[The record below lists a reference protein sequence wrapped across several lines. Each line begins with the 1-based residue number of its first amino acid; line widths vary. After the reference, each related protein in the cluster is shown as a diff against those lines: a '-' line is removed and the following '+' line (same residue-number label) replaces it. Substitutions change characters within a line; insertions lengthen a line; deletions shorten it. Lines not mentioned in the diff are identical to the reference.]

1 MAATC
6 TIVTPFQATDSSLKA
21 SEVKDAVRARRAT
34 FMTLRTLSNSF
45 SKQRCSHAR
54 RVHFDLDVNRTYGL
68 EAIEDDVRH
77 LLWNTYMDKVSSA
90 DDVEE
95 TCYNFQDSYFVHPY
109 VKQLEEVWEKCASA
123 SAKDTAIKPLLL
135 GEEDL
140 TNLVSGRGRG
150 LEKKLLSEMKRNK
163 EQVVKQVVD
172 THKSYK
178 NVPLPADQK
187 AKMLKNKYR
196 KLSVQSKIF
205 ALTVAQADAQVAVKV
220 YGNTVAATSA

>member
-1 MAATC
+1 MKAAD
-6 TIVTPFQATDSSLKA
+6 I
-21 SEVKDAVRARRAT
+21 KDAARARRAS

-45 SKQRCSHAR
+45 SKQRCSHGR
-54 RVHFDLDVNRTYGL
+54 RVHFDLDVTRTYGL
-68 EAIEDDVRH
+68 EAIEDDVRP
-77 LLWNTYMDKVSSA
+77 LLWNTFMDKVSSA

-95 TCYNFQDSYFVHPY
+95 ICYNFQDSDFVHPY

-123 SAKDTAIKPLLL
+123 SSKDTALKPLPLP
-135 GEEDL
+135 EEDL
-140 TNLVSGRGRG
+140 TKLVSGKGRG
-150 LEKKLLSEMKRNK
+150 LEKKLISEMKKNK
-163 EQVVKQVVD
+163 EQVVKEVVQ

-205 ALTVAQADAQVAVKV
+205 ALTVAQADAQVAVL
-220 YGNTVAATSA
+220 YGNKVAATSA